1 MTGAALTDGRGMAPA
16 ARLAGVIERAL
27 SVLCALLLA
36 SLFAAVLVAV
46 AARYLFAS
54 SILGADEA
62 ALWLFAGL
70 VFLGLPLVSSS
81 VLAMRLDLIPSLL
94 GERGKAVLDVLSEAV
109 VAHAALV
116 LLFGG
121 WAVMAAIGGVSPTL
135 GLPEGWRFVPV
146 VLGAGATLL
155 LALLKGLGGGRGTA
169 TLLGLGF
176 GLALYLAS
184 SQIVLEPLARPSLL
198 AAAVAFGAL
207 LLGAPL
213 PHAMISGAALSLPFG
228 GLLPEPAIVQTT
240 VSGLGRFLLLA
251 IPFFLLAGAL
261 MTAGGLAHRLVS
273 LARSLVGHW
282 RGGMAQ
288 TVLGTNLMI
297 SGISGSS
304 IADAAFGAKVL
315 VPALVRQGETP
326 ERAAAI
332 VAATAIL
339 PNVAPP
345 SIALL
350 LLATATDLSVGRLF
364 VGGLVAA
371 VVLAA
376 AMALAL
382 RWSAAPG
389 PGLPRASA
397 AELWA
402 AAAGALP
409 VLGLVLVI
417 LFGLRFGI
425 VTTTEAAALAALYAL
440 LATLLVTR
448 SAGTVASVFARTG
461 VETAAVGL
469 LVATAA
475 PFVFLLAVDGL
486 PGLVRDLLSGVDGAL
501 AVLLIANLV
510 LLAAGTVLDVG
521 AGILLL
527 GPLLMPVAVAAGV
540 DPVQFGVIV
549 VVNLVIGGLTPPVGI
564 LVFVASRLSGVSPS
578 KVFVSVLPL
587 MAVQIA
593 ALALL
598 SLYAAYAAR

>member
-1 MTGAALTDGRGMAPA
+1 MSDASSRDGRGPVLAS
-16 ARLAGVIERAL
+16 RLAAALERAC
-27 SVLCALLLA
+27 SVLCGLVLA
-36 SLFAAVLVAV
+36 ALFATVLVAV
-46 AARYLFAS
+46 GARYLFGAS
-54 SILGADEA
+54 IFGADEA

-70 VFLGLPLVSSS
+70 VFLGLPLASSS
-81 VLAMRLDLIPSLL
+81 VLSLRLDLVSALL
-94 GERGKAVLDVLSEAV
+94 GARGKAALDILADAIV
-109 VAHAALV
+109 VYAMLV

-121 WAVMAAIGGVSPTL
+121 RAVLETIGGVSPTL
-135 GLPEGWRFVPV
+135 ALFESWRFWPV
-146 VLGAGATLL
+146 LAGAGATLAL
-155 LALLKGLGGGRGTA
+155 GLLKGFGEGQGARAVLSLVLGT
-169 TLLGLGF
+169 
-176 GLALYLAS
+176 ALYLVSTRLAF
-184 SQIVLEPLARPSLL
+184 EPLSHPSLV
-198 AAAVAFGAL
+198 AAAIAFCVL

-213 PHAMISGAALSLPFG
+213 PHAMISGVALSLPFG

-240 VSGLGRFLLLA
+240 VSSLGRFLLLA

-261 MTAGGLAHRLVS
+261 MTAGGLAHRLVT
-273 LARSLVGHW
+273 LARAAVGHQ

-288 TVLGTNLMI
+288 TVLGTNMMI

-315 VPALVRQGETP
+315 APALVRHGETP

-371 VVLAA
+371 LVLAA
-376 AMALAL
+376 AMAVGL

-389 PGLPRASA
+389 ARLPRASRSERLA
-397 AELWA
+397 AL
-402 AAAGALP
+402 GGGLP

-417 LFGLRFGI
+417 LFGLRFGV

-440 LATLLVTR
+440 VATLVATR
-448 SAGTVASVFARTG
+448 DLRAVGQVFARTG
-461 VETAAVGL
+461 AETAAVGL

-486 PGLVRDLLSGVDGAL
+486 PGLVRDLFSGFDSAL

-510 LLAAGTVLDVG
+510 LLAAGSVLDVG

-527 GPLLMPVAVAAGV
+527 GPLLMPVATAAGI
-540 DPVQFGVIV
+540 DPIQFAVIL

-564 LVFVASRLSGVSPS
+564 LVFVAARLSGVSPS
-578 KVFVSVLPL
+578 KVFVAVMPL
-587 MAVQIA
+587 LAVQIA
-593 ALALL
+593 ALLLL
-598 SLYAAYAAR
+598 SLSAAFLAR